1 MVWYPHYLCFH
12 WNYILSSVKEASFS
26 HEFYVMTIPNS
37 LHACMLG
44 CFCHV
49 GLFTTP
55 WTIAHQAPLSRGF
68 SRQEYWRGLPYP
80 PPGDLPDPGI
90 EPTSLRSPALA
101 DGFFIT
107 NAIWEALTKLFTF
120 CQTQLKDFCSFVA
133 FHRIYFLPKIPLFL
147 STFSY
152 RFSTFIIQHSDFFCE
167 CLWLFQTDLFWL
179 ILSIF
184 NWNSALNSID
194 RLTFSLLITLFICL
208 SHWFVNSI
216 KARTHITFWNQ
227 PYLLTASPLND
238 HRDPHQSHSILTL

>member
-1 MVWYPHYLCFH
+1 MVWYPHYLYFH

-49 GLFTTP
+49 GLFMTP
-55 WTIAHQAPLSRGF
+55 WTVAHQAPLSRGF

-90 EPTSLRSPALA
+90 EPTSLRSPTLA

-133 FHRIYFLPKIPLFL
+133 FHRIYFLPKIPSFFLHLATDFLLSLFSIVISSVSASDFSRQTCSDSFFLYLTETVHLTLLIDLLFL
-147 STFSY
+147 F
-152 RFSTFIIQHSDFFCE
+152 
-167 CLWLFQTDLFWL
+167 
-179 ILSIF
+179 
-184 NWNSALNSID
+184 
-194 RLTFSLLITLFICL
+194 
-208 SHWFVNSI
+208 
-216 KARTHITFWNQ
+216 
-227 PYLLTASPLND
+227 
-238 HRDPHQSHSILTL
+238 